1 MKKILTILALI
12 LTIMVIGTFLYMQPR
27 LVPQLE
33 QLTPMLEGMSIFIVI
48 AYFIMGIFH
57 LVILKTALE
66 WLSGRLL
73 DSLFLTGVVF
83 SGITLISDAVQL
95 SEIGKEYLYWDV
107 SMQWYF
113 LYGFA
118 LVHLIVAVFAFIKV
132 FNKKERPVV
141 TGDALFYSLNQM
153 LLIACS
159 TGLAGIIISSIWMP
173 VAIEFMATFII
184 LAIGLS
190 FAPVV
195 LFILYWLWKKRM
207 QSFSDWFDEK
217 QLSDIARSAL
227 ISFLFSLPVYFTA
240 FTTEAMN
247 SRIFPSYVWIMIIF
261 FFQTALFSV
270 SVLARTGRM
279 GD

>member
-132 FNKKERPVV
+132 FNKKERPVI

>member
-95 SEIGKEYLYWDV
+95 SEIGKEYL
-107 SMQWYF
+107 
-113 LYGFA
+113 
-118 LVHLIVAVFAFIKV
+118 
-132 FNKKERPVV
+132 
-141 TGDALFYSLNQM
+141 
-153 LLIACS
+153 
-159 TGLAGIIISSIWMP
+159 
-173 VAIEFMATFII
+173 
-184 LAIGLS
+184 
-190 FAPVV
+190 
-195 LFILYWLWKKRM
+195 
-207 QSFSDWFDEK
+207 
-217 QLSDIARSAL
+217 
-227 ISFLFSLPVYFTA
+227 
-240 FTTEAMN
+240 
-247 SRIFPSYVWIMIIF
+247 
-261 FFQTALFSV
+261 
-270 SVLARTGRM
+270 
-279 GD
+279 

>member
-1 MKKILTILALI
+1 
-12 LTIMVIGTFLYMQPR
+12 
-27 LVPQLE
+27 
-33 QLTPMLEGMSIFIVI
+33 
-48 AYFIMGIFH
+48 
-57 LVILKTALE
+57 
-66 WLSGRLL
+66 
-73 DSLFLTGVVF
+73 
-83 SGITLISDAVQL
+83 
-95 SEIGKEYLYWDV
+95 
-107 SMQWYF
+107 MQWYF

-132 FNKKERPVV
+132 FNKKERPVI

>member
-132 FNKKERPVV
+132 FNKKERPVI

-190 FAPVV
+190 FAPV
-195 LFILYWLWKKRM
+195 
-207 QSFSDWFDEK
+207 
-217 QLSDIARSAL
+217 
-227 ISFLFSLPVYFTA
+227 
-240 FTTEAMN
+240 
-247 SRIFPSYVWIMIIF
+247 
-261 FFQTALFSV
+261 
-270 SVLARTGRM
+270 
-279 GD
+279 